1 MQPIYEF
8 GGTGPI
14 MHVAVA
20 NGFPPPIYA
29 PAFQNLTEDY
39 RVVSLLPRA
48 LWPDEQPPEHLQDWQ
63 RVADDILDGFAQYDL
78 QNVIAVGHSFGGIA
92 SILAAIK
99 QPECFRAL
107 ILLDPTILPVSA
119 MEVMAEMQADGSIH
133 ESPFAQGAIRRKRS
147 WENVEAAYSYFR
159 GKALFRDWSDA
170 MVQLYASAGTHPVN
184 GGIELAW
191 PPEWEAYY
199 FSTIYT
205 KIWDELHKLQ
215 TPTLIIRGGDSDTFS
230 TESAEQV
237 RALIPGVSYAEIP
250 GHGHLFPQS
259 APQETQQAIQE
270 WLARLA

>member
-1 MQPIYEF
+1 MQPIHEF
-8 GGTGPI
+8 GGAGQV

-29 PAFQNLTEDY
+29 PTFQGLTENY

-48 LWPDEQPPEHLQDWQ
+48 LWPDEQPPEHLENWQ
-63 RVADDILDGFAQYDL
+63 RVASDLLDGLAQYDL

-99 QPECFRAL
+99 QPERFRAL

-119 MEVMAEMQADGSIH
+119 MEVMAQMQADDSIRK
-133 ESPFAQGAIRRKRS
+133 SPFAQGAMRRKRE
-147 WENVEAAYSYFR
+147 WEDVETAYVYFR

-170 MVQLYASAGTHPVN
+170 MVRLYASTGTRPAN
-184 GGIELAW
+184 GGVELAW

-205 KIWDELHKLQ
+205 KIWDELGKLQ
-215 TPTLIIRGGDSDTFS
+215 VPTLVIRGGDSDTFAA
-230 TESAEQV
+230 ESAAQV

-259 APQETQQAIQE
+259 APDETRQLIQD
-270 WLARLA
+270 WLVRLA